1 MGPRRGLGPGVTERQ
16 HTHIRRPSRIEASRV
31 DAAAGA
37 MRGLGCPVLAAE
49 VQAGDALGRII
60 DQGVKGGGVRNCAT
74 CP

>member
-1 MGPRRGLGPGVTERQ
+1 
-16 HTHIRRPSRIEASRV
+16 
-31 DAAAGA
+31 